1 MAAPAVGNY
10 VQQLSGV
17 TFLDEKK
24 VPRTQDESLRMVT
37 RQFEAIFLQEL
48 LKEMRNTTLDS
59 GLFGKDR
66 ASQMYQ
72 DMHDE
77 ALSARMAETGE
88 LGIGKMLYAELSRGK
103 KA

>member
-1 MAAPAVGNY
+1 MISSGVANY
-10 VQQLSGV
+10 VQQLEGV
-17 TFLDEKK
+17 TFLQEKQ
-24 VPRTQDESLRMVT
+24 VPRTQEESLKMVT
-37 RQFEAIFLQEL
+37 RQFEAIFLEEL

-72 DMHDE
+72 SMHDE
-77 ALSARMAETGE
+77 ALSAKMAETGE
-88 LGIGKMLYAELSRGK
+88 LGIGRMLYTQLARGK